1 MLPGQR
7 TQRRRWRIAG
17 LLGIGVLVNYFDRVN
32 LSVSYDALSREF
44 GLSTVAFGYLLSAY
58 SWTYAVC
65 QIPSGAL
72 LDRFGVK
79 LVGRMSTILWSIAS
93 VAAAVSTGVWQF
105 FASRLLLGVGEAP
118 TFPANAKAVGY
129 WFPQQ
134 ERSLATACFD
144 AAAKF
149 ANAIGVPL
157 IGLLLL
163 HVGWRWSFA
172 ATGLVSF
179 GYFVLF
185 YLVYRDP
192 GDDPKLSTE
201 EREYIRSGSAQAEGG
216 SPQASIGYLLT
227 QRKVVGLAVGSAA
240 YNYCFYLLLTWL
252 PGYLSI
258 ALHQDLLHSVL
269 YTSVPWMVATVTDL
283 LFGGWMVDALIRRG
297 FDASTVRRSV
307 LIGGTSLGIAIFAAG
322 AATSPA
328 AAVFWISISL
338 GGLAAAAP
346 VGWSVP
352 SLIAPRGSVGR
363 VGGIMNFASQ
373 LAAIFAPIITG
384 YVVASTK
391 SFAGA
396 FILAAV
402 FLVVGIAAY
411 AFLLGRI
418 EPIPSWEP
426 DLNF

>member
-1 MLPGQR
+1 MP
-7 TQRRRWRIAG
+7 TNRRRWRIAA
-17 LLGIGVLVNYFDRVN
+17 LLGVGVLVNYFDRVN
-32 LSVSYDALSREF
+32 LSVSYEALSREF
-44 GLSTVAFGYLLSAY
+44 GLTTVAFGYLLSAY
-58 SWTYAVC
+58 SWSYALC

-79 LVGRMSTILWSIAS
+79 IVGRVSTFIWSIAS
-93 VAAAVSTGVWQF
+93 FAAAISTGVSQF
-105 FASRLLLGVGEAP
+105 FTSRLLLGVGEAP
-118 TFPANAKAVGY
+118 TFPANAKAIGY

-144 AAAKF
+144 AMAKF

-172 ATGLVSF
+172 ATGFVSLA
-179 GYFVLF
+179 YALLF
-185 YLVYRDP
+185 YFLYRDP
-192 GDDPKLSTE
+192 ADDPKLTVE
-201 EREYIRSGSAQAEGG
+201 EYDYIRSGAAQPLG
-216 SPQASIGYLLT
+216 SDPRASLWFLLT
-227 QRKVVGLAVGSAA
+227 RRKVLGLAIGSAA

-258 ALHQDLLHSVL
+258 ALHQDLLHSVM
-269 YTSVPWMVATVTDL
+269 YTSVPWLVATATDL
-283 LFGGWMVDALIRRG
+283 LFGGYMVDALIRRG
-297 FDASTVRRSV
+297 YDPSTVRRSV
-307 LIGGTSLGIAIFAAG
+307 LIGGTSLGVAIFAAG
-322 AATSPA
+322 ASTTPA
-328 AAVFWISISL
+328 AAVFWITISL

-346 VGWSVP
+346 VGWSIP

-373 LAAIFAPIITG
+373 LAAISAPIVTG
-384 YVVASTK
+384 YVVARTR

-396 FILAAV
+396 FLLAAV
-402 FLVVGIAAY
+402 FLVIGIAAY

-418 EPIPSWEP
+418 EPVE
-426 DLNF
+426 LNER

>member
-1 MLPGQR
+1 MPP
-7 TQRRRWRIAG
+7 TERRRWRIAA
-17 LLGIGVLVNYFDRVN
+17 LLGMGVLVNYFDRVN
-32 LSVSYDALSREF
+32 LSVSYESLSREF
-44 GLSTVAFGYLLSAY
+44 GLTTVAFGYLLSAY
-58 SWTYAVC
+58 SWSYALC

-79 LVGRMSTILWSIAS
+79 LVGRISSLLWSVAS
-93 VAAAVSTGVWQF
+93 FAAAVSTGVTQF
-105 FASRLLLGVGEAP
+105 FSSRLLLGIGEAP

-144 AAAKF
+144 AMAKF

-172 ATGLVSF
+172 ATGFVSLA
-179 GYFVLF
+179 YALLF
-185 YLVYRDP
+185 YAIYRDP
-192 GDDPKLSTE
+192 AEDAKVSAAEL
-201 EREYIRSGSAQAEGG
+201 EYIRAGSAQAEGVD
-216 SPQASIGYLLT
+216 SSASLSFLLT
-227 QRKVVGLAVGSAA
+227 RRKVIGLAVGSAA

-258 ALHQDLLHSVL
+258 SLHQDLLHSVL
-269 YTSVPWMVATVTDL
+269 YTSVPWLVATGTDL
-283 LFGGWMVDALIRRG
+283 LFGGYMVDALIARG
-297 FDASTVRRSV
+297 LDASSVRRFA
-307 LIGGTSLGIAIFAAG
+307 LIGGTSLGVAIFAAG
-322 AATSPA
+322 ASTTPGQ
-328 AAVFWISISL
+328 AVFWISVSL

-346 VGWSVP
+346 VGWSIP

-373 LAAIFAPIITG
+373 LAAISAPIVTG
-384 YVVASTK
+384 YVVAKTR

-396 FILAAV
+396 FGLAAL
-402 FLVVGIAAY
+402 FLLIGIAAY

-418 EPIPSWEP
+418 EPIETE
-426 DLNF
+426 